1 MPQRSTAKMILSR
14 QMSSYFDMCA
24 PLAGSE
30 RQRGDGGGVVVM
42 VSRVCTKQRKKV
54 QLLRQIRSSASC
66 GVALN
71 QIQAVLSEKSS
82 SSLLHEVHIKR
93 GLKMRKWAQMLIL
106 FNRCRSVDYGNA
118 MSGSLSVSSLLLQKL
133 MKIIIYLLFI
143 LVFVQSIFQYQVNGF
158 TSLSIQRTNPQQPK
172 TISKRKVLKDNA
184 KIR

>member
-1 MPQRSTAKMILSR
+1 M
-14 QMSSYFDMCA
+14 
-24 PLAGSE
+24 
-30 RQRGDGGGVVVM
+30 
-42 VSRVCTKQRKKV
+42 
-54 QLLRQIRSSASC
+54 
-66 GVALN
+66 ALN

-143 LVFVQSIFQYQVNGF
+143 LGF
-158 TSLSIQRTNPQQPK
+158 F
-172 TISKRKVLKDNA
+172 
-184 KIR
+184 